1 MMGDILRVVV
11 VDDYTRFREGMA
23 DILNLHPDIEVVGQ
37 GGTAAEAIQLVV
49 KLLPDIVTLD
59 ISMPGGGL
67 TAAAQIA
74 VDCPV
79 TKIVMLTSS
88 DDQNDVLAAL
98 KAGAR
103 AYVLKGGR
111 VPELVQILRRVWAG
125 EADVT
130 PVLSMSL

>member
-1 MMGDILRVVV
+1 MSDKLRVVV
-11 VDDYTRFREGMA
+11 VDDYTRFRESMA
-23 DILNLHPDIEVVGQ
+23 DVLNLHPDIEVVGQ

-49 KLLPDIVTLD
+49 ELLPDIVTLD

-67 TAAAQIA
+67 AAAAQIA

-88 DDQNDVLAAL
+88 DDKNDLLAAL

-103 AYVLKGGR
+103 AYVLKDVR
-111 VPELVQILRRVWAG
+111 VHELVQILRRVWAG
-125 EADVT
+125 EAYVT
-130 PVLSMSL
+130 PALSINL

>member
-1 MMGDILRVVV
+1 MSDKLRVVV
-11 VDDYTRFREGMA
+11 VDDYRFFRESVA
-23 DILNLHPDIEVVGQ
+23 KVLHIDPDIDVVGQ

-49 KLLPDIVTLD
+49 ELLPDIVTLD

-67 TAAAQIA
+67 AAAAQIA

-88 DDQNDVLAAL
+88 DDKNDILAAL

-103 AYVLKGGR
+103 AYVLKD
-111 VPELVQILRRVWAG
+111 VHPSDLVQILRRVWAG
-125 EADVT
+125 EAYVT
-130 PVLSMSL
+130 PELSISL